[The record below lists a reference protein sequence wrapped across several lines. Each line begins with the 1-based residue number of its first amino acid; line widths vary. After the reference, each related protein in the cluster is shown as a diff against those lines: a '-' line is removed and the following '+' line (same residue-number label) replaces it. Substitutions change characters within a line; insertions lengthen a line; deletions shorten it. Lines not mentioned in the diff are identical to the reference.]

1 MKLTTLADIL
11 GSASAEAALLHLY
24 HYGESYG
31 RAVAADFGV
40 SLDSV
45 QKQLDKFERAGL
57 LICKRQGRTLVY
69 NWNPKSRAA
78 SRLREL
84 VAVYMRVFRKRSI
97 RKNCPSAAVTAPRTS
112 RSFIASR
119 EVLMRWRVSGR

>member
-57 LICKRQGRTLVY
+57 LLSKRQGRTLMY

-78 SRLREL
+78 TRLKEL
-84 VAVYMRVFRKRSI
+84 VGVYYESLSEEIHQEKLSI
-97 RKNCPSAAVTAPRTS
+97 RRRH
-112 RSFIASR
+112 RSKDKPIIYSDP
-119 EVLMRWRVSGR
+119 

>member
-45 QKQLDKFERAGL
+45 QKQLRM
-57 LICKRQGRTLVY
+57 I
-69 NWNPKSRAA
+69 
-78 SRLREL
+78 
-84 VAVYMRVFRKRSI
+84 RVCINIGTTIPPFQDFQDFS
-97 RKNCPSAAVTAPRTS
+97 
-112 RSFIASR
+112 
-119 EVLMRWRVSGR
+119 

>member
-69 NWNPKSRAA
+69 HWNPKSRAA

-84 VAVYMRVFRKRSI
+84 VAVYYESLPEEIHQEKLSTRRRHRAKDKPIIYRK
-97 RKNCPSAAVTAPRTS
+97 
-112 RSFIASR
+112 
-119 EVLMRWRVSGR
+119 E